1 MSAHA
6 AATVDRAQAPA
17 RPPRLELTGTG
28 LLSAAMAVAGLLAYA
43 FHILS
48 ARTLTTDEYGQIAA
62 FWAALFIAVVVLFRP
77 LEQTTSR
84 AVADRLARGQ
94 EATTVLRSVAIVYGC
109 LLVFVGVAAL
119 LAWGTLTNGLFD
131 GTSFMTAM
139 LVVGIAGYGFQY
151 VVRGI
156 LGGLRRFRGLSGIH
170 VADGS
175 VRLLVALPLLAVGS
189 KETAA
194 AALAAAGL
202 LGAVLPL
209 WRSRAELAGLKVG
222 AAGEHFRLRAAL
234 RFAVPAGVIAG
245 ADQLLVNGAPL
256 LVIATGGRDATKAAA
271 VVFAATMLVRVPV
284 FLFSGVAGS
293 LLPNLARLNAADDHG
308 RFTSTVTRVCLVFA
322 GATVAIVAAAA
333 TFGPT
338 ALRLLYGPAYSAP
351 ASDLALLG
359 VGAGCYLASATI
371 SQALLAMARAAGGAV
386 AWALSAALFVFVEV
400 FAPGDDLRR
409 VSLGIASAMV
419 TSTVL
424 LTLVFAR
431 RARGGATEGRPR
443 GLPAGR

>member
-28 LLSAAMAVAGLLAYA
+28 LLSAAMAVAGVLAYA

-62 FWAALFIAVVVLFRP
+62 LWAALFIAVVVLFRP

-84 AVADRLARGQ
+84 AVADRLTRGQ

-109 LLVFVGVAAL
+109 LLVFVGITAL
-119 LAWGTLTNGLFD
+119 FAWGTLTHGLFD

-156 LGGLRRFRGLSGIH
+156 LGGMRRFRGLSGIH
-170 VADGS
+170 VTDGS
-175 VRLLVALPLLAVGS
+175 VRLLVALPLLAVAS

-202 LGAVLPL
+202 LGAILPL
-209 WRSRAELAGLKVG
+209 WRSRAEVAGLKLG
-222 AAGEHFRLRAAL
+222 ATGEHFQLRTAL
-234 RFAVPAGVIAG
+234 RFAIPAAVIAG

-256 LVIATGGRDATKAAA
+256 LVIGAGGRDATKTAA

-293 LLPNLARLNAADDHG
+293 ILPNLARLNAADDHR
-308 RFTSTVTRVCLVFA
+308 RFTSTVTHVCFVFA
-322 GATVAIVAAAA
+322 GATVAIIAVAAA
-333 TFGPT
+333 FGP
-338 ALRLLYGPAYSAP
+338 AAMRLVYGPAYHAP

-359 VGAGCYLASATI
+359 LGAGCYLASATI
-371 SQALLAMARAAGGAV
+371 SQALLAMDRASRGAV
-386 AWALSAALFVFVEV
+386 AWAISAALFVCVVV

-409 VSLGIASAMV
+409 VSLGIALAMAA
-419 TSTVL
+419 STL
-424 LTLVFAR
+424 LLSLVFAR
-431 RARGGATEGRPR
+431 RARGRTGPKAS
-443 GLPAGR
+443 

>member
-28 LLSAAMAVAGLLAYA
+28 MLSAAMAVAGVLAYA

-62 FWAALFIAVVVLFRP
+62 LWAALFIAVVVLFRP

-84 AVADRLARGQ
+84 AVADRLTRGQ

-109 LLVFVGVAAL
+109 LLVFVGITAL

-156 LGGLRRFRGLSGIH
+156 LGGMRRFRGLSGIH

-175 VRLLVALPLLAVGS
+175 VRLLVALPLLAVAS

-202 LGAVLPL
+202 LGAILPL
-209 WRSRAELAGLKVG
+209 WRSRAEVAGLTLG
-222 AAGEHFRLRAAL
+222 AAGEHFHLRTAL

-256 LVIATGGRDATKAAA
+256 LVIGAGGRDATKTAA

-293 LLPNLARLNAADDHG
+293 ILPNLARLNAADDHR
-308 RFTSTVTRVCLVFA
+308 RFTSTVTHVCFVFA
-322 GATVAIVAAAA
+322 GATVAIVAVAAA
-333 TFGPT
+333 FGP
-338 ALRLLYGPAYSAP
+338 AAMRLVYGPAYRAP

-359 VGAGCYLASATI
+359 LGAGCYLASATI
-371 SQALLAMARAAGGAV
+371 SQALLAMDRASRGAV
-386 AWALSAALFVFVEV
+386 AWAISAALFVCVVV

-409 VSLGIASAMV
+409 VSLGIALAMAA
-419 TSTVL
+419 STL
-424 LTLVFAR
+424 LLSLVFAC
-431 RARGGATEGRPR
+431 RPR
-443 GLPAGR
+443 GRAGPKAS

>member
-28 LLSAAMAVAGLLAYA
+28 LLSAAMAVAGVLAYA

-62 FWAALFIAVVVLFRP
+62 LWAALFIAVVVLFRP

-84 AVADRLARGQ
+84 AVADRLTRGQ

-109 LLVFVGVAAL
+109 LLVFVGITAV

-156 LGGLRRFRGLSGIH
+156 LGGMRRFRGLSGIH

-175 VRLLVALPLLAVGS
+175 VRLLVALPLLAVAS

-202 LGAVLPL
+202 LGAILPL
-209 WRSRAELAGLKVG
+209 WRSRAEVAGLKLG
-222 AAGEHFRLRAAL
+222 AAGEHFHLRAAL

-256 LVIATGGRDATKAAA
+256 LVIGAGGRDATKTAA

-293 LLPNLARLNAADDHG
+293 ILPNLARLNAADDHR
-308 RFTSTVTRVCLVFA
+308 RFTSTVTHVCFVFA
-322 GATVAIVAAAA
+322 GATVAIVAVAAA
-333 TFGPT
+333 LGPT
-338 ALRLLYGPAYSAP
+338 AMRLVYGPAYQAP

-359 VGAGCYLASATI
+359 LGAGCYLASATI
-371 SQALLAMARAAGGAV
+371 SQALLAMARASRGAV
-386 AWALSAALFVFVEV
+386 AWAISAALFVCVVV

-409 VSLGIASAMV
+409 VSLGIALAMAA
-419 TSTVL
+419 STL
-424 LTLVFAR
+424 LLSLVFAR
-431 RARGGATEGRPR
+431 RSRGR
-443 GLPAGR
+443 AGPEVS

>member
-6 AATVDRAQAPA
+6 AASGRPRPSACAPTAARVDGHR
-17 RPPRLELTGTG
+17 
-28 LLSAAMAVAGLLAYA
+28 VALGRDGGRGLLAYA

-62 FWAALFIAVVVLFRP
+62 LWAALFIAVVVLFRP

-109 LLVFVGVAAL
+109 LLVFVGIAAL

-202 LGAVLPL
+202 LGAILPL
-209 WRSRAELAGLKVG
+209 WRSRAEVAGLKVG

-234 RFAVPAGVIAG
+234 RFAVPAGVIAPRTSYSSTVRRCSSS
-245 ADQLLVNGAPL
+245 ARA
-256 LVIATGGRDATKAAA
+256 DATRRRRPRSCSPRRCSSASRSS
-271 VVFAATMLVRVPV
+271 VL
-284 FLFSGVAGS
+284 
-293 LLPNLARLNAADDHG
+293 G
-308 RFTSTVTRVCLVFA
+308 R
-322 GATVAIVAAAA
+322 G
-333 TFGPT
+333 
-338 ALRLLYGPAYSAP
+338 
-351 ASDLALLG
+351 
-359 VGAGCYLASATI
+359 
-371 SQALLAMARAAGGAV
+371 
-386 AWALSAALFVFVEV
+386 
-400 FAPGDDLRR
+400 
-409 VSLGIASAMV
+409 GIALAEPR
-419 TSTVL
+419 
-424 LTLVFAR
+424 APER
-431 RARGGATEGRPR
+431 RR
-443 GLPAGR
+443 

>member
-6 AATVDRAQAPA
+6 AATVDRTQAPA

-28 LLSAAMAVAGLLAYA
+28 LLSAAMAVAGVLAYA

-62 FWAALFIAVVVLFRP
+62 LWAALFIAVVVLFRP

-84 AVADRLARGQ
+84 AVADRLTRGQ

-109 LLVFVGVAAL
+109 LLVFVGITAL

-156 LGGLRRFRGLSGIH
+156 LGGMRRFRGLSGIH

-175 VRLLVALPLLAVGS
+175 VRLLVALPLLAVAS

-202 LGAVLPL
+202 LGAILPL
-209 WRSRAELAGLKVG
+209 WRSRADVAGLKLG
-222 AAGEHFRLRAAL
+222 AAGEHFQLRTAL
-234 RFAVPAGVIAG
+234 RFAVPAAVIAG

-256 LVIATGGRDATKAAA
+256 LVIGAGGRDATKTAAI
-271 VVFAATMLVRVPV
+271 VFAATMLVRVPV

-293 LLPNLARLNAADDHG
+293 ILPNLARLNAADDHR
-308 RFTSTVTRVCLVFA
+308 RFTSTVTHVCFVFA
-322 GATVAIVAAAA
+322 GATVAIVAVAAA
-333 TFGPT
+333 FGPS
-338 ALRLLYGPAYSAP
+338 AMRLVYGPAYHAP

-359 VGAGCYLASATI
+359 LGAGCYLASATI
-371 SQALLAMARAAGGAV
+371 SQALLAMDRASRGAV
-386 AWALSAALFVFVEV
+386 AWAISAALFVCVVV

-409 VSLGIASAMV
+409 VSLGIALAMAA
-419 TSTVL
+419 STL
-424 LTLVFAR
+424 LLSLVFAR
-431 RARGGATEGRPR
+431 RARGR
-443 GLPAGR
+443 AGPEAS

>member
-1 MSAHA
+1 VSAHA
-6 AATVDRAQAPA
+6 AATVAGAEAAA
-17 RPPRLELTGTG
+17 RPRRLELTGTW
-28 LLSAAMAVAGLLAYA
+28 LLSAAMAAAGLLAYA
-43 FHILS
+43 FHILA
-48 ARTLTTDEYGQIAA
+48 ARTLTTTEYGQIAA
-62 FWAALFIAVVVLFRP
+62 LWAALFIAVVVLFRP

-94 EATTVLRSVAIVYGC
+94 EATTVLRAVAVVYGC
-109 LLVFVGVAAL
+109 LLGLVGIAAV
-119 LAWGTLTNGLFD
+119 LAWGTLTQGLFD
-131 GTSFMTAM
+131 GSAFLTAM

-151 VVRGI
+151 VARGI

-170 VADGS
+170 VTDGS
-175 VRLLVALPLLAVGS
+175 VRLLVALPLLAVAS
-189 KETAA
+189 KEAAA

-209 WRSRAELAGLKVG
+209 WRCRAQIAGLHQG
-222 AAGEHFRLRAAL
+222 AAGEHFQLRAAL
-234 RFAVPAGVIAG
+234 RFAAPASVIAG

-256 LVIATGGRDATKAAA
+256 LVISAGGSDATKAAA
-271 VVFAATMLVRVPV
+271 VVFAATMLVRIPV

-333 TFGPT
+333 AFGPS

-359 VGAGCYLASATI
+359 LGAGCYLASATI
-371 SQALLAMARAAGGAV
+371 SQALLAMARASGGAM
-386 AWALSAALFVFVEV
+386 AWAMSAALFVCVV
-400 FAPGDDLRR
+400 VLSPGDELRR

-419 TSTVL
+419 ASTVL
-424 LTLVFAR
+424 LALVFAR
-431 RARGGATEGRPR
+431 RARGHAAQGTPSPR
-443 GLPAGR
+443 T

>member
-17 RPPRLELTGTG
+17 HPPRLELTGTG
-28 LLSAAMAVAGLLAYA
+28 LLSAAMAVAGVLAYA

-62 FWAALFIAVVVLFRP
+62 LWAALFIAVVVLFRP

-84 AVADRLARGQ
+84 AVADRLTRGQ

-109 LLVFVGVAAL
+109 LLVFVGIAAL

-156 LGGLRRFRGLSGIH
+156 LGGMRRFRGLSGIH

-175 VRLLVALPLLAVGS
+175 VRLLVALPLLAVAS

-202 LGAVLPL
+202 LGAILPL
-209 WRSRAELAGLKVG
+209 WRSRAEVAGLKLG
-222 AAGEHFRLRAAL
+222 AAGEHFQLRTAL
-234 RFAVPAGVIAG
+234 RFAVPAAVIAG

-256 LVIATGGRDATKAAA
+256 LVIGAGGRDATKTAA

-293 LLPNLARLNAADDHG
+293 ILPNLARLNAADDHR
-308 RFTSTVTRVCLVFA
+308 RFTSTVTHVCFVFA
-322 GATVAIVAAAA
+322 GATVAIVAVAAA
-333 TFGPT
+333 FGPS
-338 ALRLLYGPAYSAP
+338 AMRLVYGPAYHAP

-359 VGAGCYLASATI
+359 LGAGCYLASATI
-371 SQALLAMARAAGGAV
+371 SQALLAMDRASRGAV
-386 AWALSAALFVFVEV
+386 AWATSAALFVCVVV

-409 VSLGIASAMV
+409 VSLGIALAMAA
-419 TSTVL
+419 STL
-424 LTLVFAR
+424 LLSLVFAR
-431 RARGGATEGRPR
+431 RARGR
-443 GLPAGR
+443 AGSEAS